1 MAELSDVVVYL
12 RMSDLSQDTSIEQ
25 QLEQITALTRRENY
39 RIAKVYKDEG
49 KSGSHSVQ
57 KRIGF
62 LSMLADISAGKYPG
76 LKAVCC
82 LDISRFGRLD
92 SIDGAFAKQ
101 TLREIGVILH
111 TVLDGAIDWRV
122 QTSRIVDAVLS
133 EAQHD
138 YSVRLGQ
145 KTLKG
150 KLRAFQQ
157 GDFFG
162 YKIPYGFARRL
173 TAEDGSQHI
182 VPRIEKFSKPKGWR
196 GEVILGAQEEI
207 DVVLW
212 MFKKFDSL
220 DIGYRW
226 LASKMN
232 LKGIPSP
239 TGKKWHSKVVQEILQ
254 NEKYIGDLTLGESGD
269 GKFWRLQ
276 GDEIVRA
283 EGKEGQKKT
292 PLLLKGFLPIIVP
305 VDLFERVQKKI
316 KARKVTGQHG
326 AREGGYLLKGIL
338 FCGSCGRPLYGNH
351 NTSKPD
357 TAKRKSGKTIYVCK
371 TAINYGKSCDCG
383 QWSVI
388 EHEMLEFL
396 SFYGTQL
403 IEPEEVD
410 RARETTCPAAPS
422 KDIPRLQRAL
432 SEIRKRIERGT
443 ENFLLADPEHT
454 AECDAKLKEWKA
466 ERAALEA
473 ELSDLQATDS
483 ERAEQDKLIELRKT
497 LLALPIIDGNE
508 LGELSI
514 EKEHFRQLLLATDCR
529 VDIWWKRSSAKR
541 WEVAKVRLRIGQRH
555 IEFDGS
561 SPHKFT
567 FASLMV

>member
-1 MAELSDVVVYL
+1 MVTLIDVVVYL

-25 QLEQITALTRRENY
+25 QLEQIHELARREGY
-39 RIAKVYKDEG
+39 RIVKIYKDEG
-49 KSGSHSVQ
+49 KSGSHSVE
-57 KRIGF
+57 KRVGF
-62 LSMLADISAGKYPG
+62 LAMLADISAGKFPG
-76 LKAVCC
+76 VKAVCC

-101 TLREIGVILH
+101 TLREAGVILH
-111 TVLDGAIDWRV
+111 TVLDGAIDWRE

-173 TAEDGSQHI
+173 TAEDGSQHL
-182 VPRIEKFSKPKGWR
+182 VARAEKFSKPKKWR

-207 DVVLW
+207 DAILW
-212 MFKKFDSL
+212 MFVEFDRR

-226 LASKMN
+226 LASELN

-292 PLLLKGFLPIIVP
+292 PLLLKGFLPSIVP
-305 VDLFERVQKKI
+305 VELFERVQKKI

-326 AREGGYLLKGIL
+326 ARDGGYLLKGVL
-338 FCGSCGRPLYGNH
+338 FCGSCGRPLYGNQ

-357 TAKRKSGKTIYVCK
+357 AAKRKSGKTIYVCK

-383 QWSVI
+383 QWSVL

-396 SFYGTQL
+396 SFYGTQM
-403 IEPEEVD
+403 IEPEQVD
-410 RARETTCPAAPS
+410 QAKKEIPTAHPK
-422 KDIPRLQRAL
+422 KDVSRLQRAL
-432 SEIRKRIERGT
+432 SEINKKIERGT

-466 ERAALEA
+466 QRAELEA
-473 ELSDLQATDS
+473 ELVARKATDPEKS
-483 ERAEQDKLIELRKT
+483 EQSNLIQLRNG
-497 LLALPIIDGNE
+497 LLSLPIINGDDF
-508 LGELSI
+508 GELAI
-514 EKEHFRQLLLATDCR
+514 QREQFRQLLIATNCR
-529 VDIWWKRSSAKR
+529 IDLWWNRSSANR
-541 WEVAKVRLRIGQRH
+541 WSVAKVRLRIGRRS
-555 IEFDGS
+555 IEFEGS

-567 FASLMV
+567 FGSLIV

>member
-1 MAELSDVVVYL
+1 MDILIDVVVYL
-12 RMSDLSQDTSIEQ
+12 RMSDISQDTSIEQ
-25 QLEQITALTRRENY
+25 QLEQINALVRRENY
-39 RIAKVYKDEG
+39 RIVKIYKDEG
-49 KSGSHSVQ
+49 KSGSHSIE

-62 LSMLADISAGKYPG
+62 LAMLADISAGKHPG
-76 LKAVCC
+76 VKAVCC

-101 TLREIGVILH
+101 TLRGAGVILH
-111 TVLDGAIDWRV
+111 TVLDGAIDWRE

-138 YSVRLGQ
+138 FSVRLGQ

-173 TAEDGSQHI
+173 TAEDGSQHL
-182 VPRIEKFSKPKGWR
+182 VARAEKFSKPKGWR
-196 GEVILGAQEEI
+196 GEVILGTQEEI
-207 DVVLW
+207 DAILW
-212 MFKKFDSL
+212 MFVEFDRR

-226 LASKMN
+226 LASELN
-232 LKGIPSP
+232 LKGILSP

-292 PLLLKGFLPIIVP
+292 PLLLKGFLPTIVP
-305 VDLFERVQKKI
+305 VELFERVQKKI
-316 KARKVTGQHG
+316 KSRKITGQHG

-338 FCGSCGRPLYGNH
+338 FCGACGRPLYGNH

-357 TAKRKSGKTIYVCK
+357 AAKRKSGKTIYVCK

-383 QWSVI
+383 QWSVV

-396 SFYGTQL
+396 SVYGTQL
-403 IEPEEVD
+403 IEPEQVE
-410 RARETTCPAAPS
+410 RAKNAKPIAPPS

-432 SEIRKRIERGT
+432 SEINKKIERGA
-443 ENFLLADPEHT
+443 ENFLTAPPELT
-454 AECDAKLKEWKA
+454 
-466 ERAALEA
+466 A
-473 ELSDLQATDS
+473 ELSAKLQSWKS
-483 ERAEQDKLIELRKT
+483 ERTALEDEMNELQEADPKKAQQKKLCELRDE
-497 LLALPIIDGNE
+497 LLVLPTVDVGLTIR
-508 LGELSI
+508 
-514 EKEHFRQLLLATDCR
+514 KESFRQLMIDCGVR
-529 VDIWWKRSSAKR
+529 VDLWWQRASAQR
-541 WEVAKVRLRIGQRH
+541 WAVARVRLRIGLRD
-555 IEFDGS
+555 IEFSGVA
-561 SPHKFT
+561 PHHFT
-567 FASLMV
+567 IASEMV